1 MRKTNNTDELCG
13 TCTLCWTS
21 MCRSQTATVMERDQS
36 QHLER
41 GLLLVKPMEQGWLTF
56 LKEFLIPWYFQ
67 CCNRYKWKISTFGIG
82 SCDQN
87 PWQQ

>member
-1 MRKTNNTDELCG
+1 MNYVAPAHYVGPVCVEAK
-13 TCTLCWTS
+13 
-21 MCRSQTATVMERDQS
+21 TATVMERDQS
-36 QHLER
+36 QHLEK
-41 GLLLVKPMEQGWLTF
+41 GLLLVKSMEQGWLTF